1 MEKVEQ
7 MKILEKDLIG
17 IAEEVERLRAELLSA
32 ETRASGTCF
41 SPCIRDP
48 TPFFLTI
55 LLPLTA
61 QCMNLCSSG
70 LIHWS
75 LHEPR

>member
-17 IAEEVERLRAELLSA
+17 IAEEVERLRAELLNA

-41 SPCIRDP
+41 SLCIQDP

-61 QCMNLCSSG
+61 QCMHLCSSG
-70 LIHWS
+70 LIHHS
-75 LHEPR
+75 VHEPR